1 MVIMHSILPILILLL
16 AGCSATVGLRP
27 SPSWRGRI
35 SSNKNEQV
43 QVKLD
48 FTVKDSIDIKNMLTP
63 IDNYPEGSS
72 SESNIAKDV
81 GNNAYNFVTN
91 LAEKIAAPPTTNTTQ
106 RYLPVQQALQK
117 MKKDVDLLD
126 DVAGRTPQLSSAE
139 LIVLISTVAIS
150 AISPALLNIKVVEVL
165 VPAMAA
171 LSASVGISA
180 EYVGKVAISNG
191 KEIAALAIQAAA
203 EGESLLAQAERVKAI
218 LPLCVGISTTASAF
232 ALLAPSF
239 ANELLN
245 KFNIQ
250 FITEIYLLSPLVAVL
265 AAAIAGL
272 ATQESRGLAS
282 AAIGVGNR
290 RFASSKSVGRT
301 WLSAAEQVEASATRM
316 TGKWTSFAV
325 GVLPA
330 PIISSIIP
338 GNLQFKA
345 IVCAAIAAAQAAYYL
360 STAEYFIACA
370 VDAVAL
376 KSRAAAVA
384 DTYANQG
391 GRAGSILPFTSA
403 LAGLCA
409 AASAAVAEFLP
420 LVSMWELQGILA
432 AVFPSGAALF
442 AAAAAV
448 SKARCEVD
456 AAAASVA
463 ATEGIAGDSSKNY
476 KDPLVSLKQL
486 IELTI
491 TSTIVRI
498 KVRTMKIKR
507 FFTTLNFAKIKR
519 MMYKRLGFWGA

>member
-1 MVIMHSILPILILLL
+1 M
-16 AGCSATVGLRP
+16 T
-27 SPSWRGRI
+27 
-35 SSNKNEQV
+35 KNNEINSFS
-43 QVKLD
+43 KLD
-48 FTVKDSIDIKNMLTP
+48 FTVKDSMDIRNMLTP
-63 IDNYPEGSS
+63 IDYYPNNNS
-72 SESNIAKDV
+72 SEGNIAKDI
-81 GNNAYNFVTN
+81 GNNAYSFVTN

-126 DVAGRTPQLSSAE
+126 DVAGRTPQLSGAE
-139 LIVLISTVAIS
+139 LLVLISTVAIS
-150 AISPALLNIKVVEVL
+150 AISPAFLNMNVVEVL

-203 EGESLLAQAERVKAI
+203 EGEALLAQAERVKAI

-239 ANELLN
+239 ANELLT
-245 KFNIQ
+245 KFNIK

-282 AAIGVGNR
+282 AAIGIGNR

-301 WLSAAEQVEASATRM
+301 WMSAAEQVEASATRM
-316 TGKWTSFAV
+316 TGKWTSFAI

-330 PIISSIIP
+330 PTIASIIP
-338 GNLQFKA
+338 GDLQFKA
-345 IVCAAIAAAQAAYYL
+345 IVCAAVAAAQAAYYL

-420 LVSMWELQGILA
+420 LVSVWEVQGILA

-476 KDPLVSLKQL
+476 KDPLESLKQL

-491 TSTIVRI
+491 KSTIVRI
-498 KVRTMKIKR
+498 KARTMKIRR
-507 FFTTLNFAKIKR
+507 FFATLNYNKLKK
-519 MMYKRLGFWGA
+519 MVYKKLGYWGA